1 MKNLNEELEERIESL
16 SKELEAASVKSRS
29 VIQAEQPTQ
38 SAELVSKV
46 ERLEVQLKEALESE
60 VSSRNLNRDLE
71 RQVEV
76 EGNNARLVQDQ

>member
-16 SKELEAASVKSRS
+16 SKELESASVKSRS